1 MAFEVFEGTRPAGM
15 VSYGQP
21 GWKETEAEPHLHC
34 LLEMAPGMWLS
45 PKTCQEGKRS
55 QRVLDS
61 TDKNHAKEIV
71 VIKQWQQ
78 AAAQDTNSVPGPI
91 LFPVW
96 S

>member
-1 MAFEVFEGTRPAGM
+1 MASEVLEATRPAGM
-15 VSYGQP
+15 VSYGKS
-21 GWKETEAEPHLHC
+21 GWKETEMESY
-34 LLEMAPGMWLS
+34 LLPAGNGSWHVIS

-55 QRVLDS
+55 QRILDS
-61 TDKNHAKEIV
+61 IDKKHAREIA

-78 AAAQDTNSVPGPI
+78 AAVQDTNSIPGPI